1 MVAPMS
7 TLTLAIALLLVP
19 AKALVCPKP
28 KVDGAAQYA
37 AGKAQL
43 DRLRAQDEHLPKKAY
58 DQIVATWR
66 AAAEAG
72 SVDAQRALG
81 VLVFGTLYINDAPKP
96 AEKAAYVEAMAWV
109 AVAAR
114 RGDAEAQTALP
125 PAIMAALLEREAPKA
140 GDEAGP
146 GDDVPAEWVAAARD
160 RAKAGVN
167 CWPCTVTAD
176 DASWKA
182 CDGRL
187 TKLEGQATPP
197 ERVTNHPM
205 LTGPA
210 GMPGARTHQ
219 GYVDVGDRQ
228 LIVLSAKPLECKG
241 ALTLTGALRSVEM
254 SKGPHTYRG
263 WSIDADAVT
272 CR

>member
-1 MVAPMS
+1 MS

-37 AGKAQL
+37 VGKAQL
-43 DRLRAQDEHLPKKAY
+43 DRLRAQDEHLPKKEY

-81 VLVFGTLYINDAPKP
+81 VLVFGTLYTNDAPKP
-96 AEKAAYVEAMAWV
+96 AEKAQYVEAMAWV

-140 GDEAGP
+140 GDEAGA
-146 GDDVPAEWVAAARD
+146 GDDVPADWVAAARD
-160 RAKAGVN
+160 RAKAGVH
-167 CWPCTVTAD
+167 CWPCTVGAD
-176 DASWKA
+176 AASWKA
-182 CDGRL
+182 CDGRRTTL
-187 TKLEGQATPP
+187 AATMTPP
-197 ERVTNHPM
+197 GRVTNHPM

-210 GMPGARTHQ
+210 GMPGARSHQ
-219 GYVDVGDRQ
+219 DYVDVGDTQ
-228 LIVLSAKPLECKG
+228 VIVLSAKPLACKG
-241 ALTLTGALRSVEM
+241 ALTVTGTLRSIEM
-254 SKGPHTYRG
+254 PKGPHTYRG